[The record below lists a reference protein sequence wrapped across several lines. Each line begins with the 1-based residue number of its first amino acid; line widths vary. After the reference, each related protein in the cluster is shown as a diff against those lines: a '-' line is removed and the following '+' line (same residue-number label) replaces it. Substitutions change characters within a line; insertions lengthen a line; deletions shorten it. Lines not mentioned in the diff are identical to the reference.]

1 MDFLT
6 ELPLVRHVCI
16 GSLLSLHSSP
26 LWHSTYLNIL
36 TPIPDFM
43 EKLPVVQSL
52 VSQYKSIVLVNPYPY
67 YATGINEATIYPPLG
82 LASIAAY
89 LEKYSF
95 VCQIVDANILQLK
108 PQEVFEKIKEFQPD
122 IIGIY
127 MNVVTAQS
135 GMEISQLVKDHLN
148 IPVVL
153 GGAFVPEKIDKL
165 LLDSK
170 ADYFALG
177 EGELTFLELCQG
189 KPLEDVD
196 GLIYLKE
203 GQLMYNKPRE
213 LIQNIDELPFPAYH
227 LLPDLRLYK
236 SRSRKTPVAPIFTS
250 RGCPY
255 KCIFCSS
262 SSKKSP
268 FGNRFRVRSPENVVD
283 EIERLVK
290 DFGVKQIDILDDNF
304 TLYMDRA
311 DKILDLI
318 IQRKIKVAI
327 NIQNGVRA
335 DRLTFNLVKKM
346 KQAGVYKL
354 GIGIESGN
362 VEILKSIKK
371 SLDLQTVRNT
381 VKWCREVGIIC
392 IGFFMIGFPQD
403 TEDTIKQTIDFAVEL
418 NPSLANFMTVVP
430 LPNTELY
437 DIVQKNGWFT
447 QPTDDH
453 GTHSGYYAA
462 DFHYK
467 TPYIDK
473 EKVLELQKLAYR
485 KFYFRPSK
493 ILDMISDMRS
503 WNEFRWTVAAA
514 MPLLKNIVHK
524 ASN

>member
-1 MDFLT
+1 MARFAARQIQQAPT
-6 ELPLVRHVCI
+6 KKIERV
-16 GSLLSLHSSP
+16 LL
-26 LWHSTYLNIL
+26 I
-36 TPIPDFM
+36 
-43 EKLPVVQSL
+43 
-52 VSQYKSIVLVNPYPY
+52 NPYPY
-67 YATGINEATIYPPLG
+67 YAIGINEATVYPPLG

-89 LEKYSF
+89 LEKNRF
-95 VCQIVDANILQLK
+95 TCQIIDANILQMK
-108 PQEVFEKIKEFQPD
+108 PEQVVEKVKEFNPD

-135 GMEISQLVKDHLN
+135 GIEISQLVKGFSSVP
-148 IPVVL
+148 IIF

-177 EGELTFLELCQG
+177 EGELTFLELAQG
-189 KPLEDVD
+189 KPTDEVD
-196 GLIYLKE
+196 GLIYMKE
-203 GQLMYNKPRE
+203 GQLVYNKPRE
-213 LIQNIDELPFPAYH
+213 LIQNLDEIPFPAFH
-227 LLPDLRLYK
+227 LLPHLKLYK

-268 FGNRFRVRSPENVVD
+268 FGNRFRVRSPEHVVD

-290 DFGVKQIDILDDNF
+290 EFGVKQIDILDDNF

-318 IQRKIKVAI
+318 IQRGIKVAI

-335 DRLTFNLVKKM
+335 DRLTFDLVKKM
-346 KQAGVYKL
+346 KKAGIYKL

-362 VEILKSIKK
+362 VGVLQSIKK
-371 SLDLQTVRNT
+371 SLDLQAVRNT

-403 TEDTIKQTIDFAVEL
+403 TEETIRETIDFAVEL

-447 QPTDDH
+447 KPTENH
-453 GTHSGYYAA
+453 GTQSGYYAA
-462 DFHYK
+462 DFHYQ
-467 TPYIDK
+467 TPYINK

-493 ILDMISDMRS
+493 IMDMMRDMRS
-503 WNEFRWTVAAA
+503 WNEFKWTVAAA

-524 ASN
+524 SS